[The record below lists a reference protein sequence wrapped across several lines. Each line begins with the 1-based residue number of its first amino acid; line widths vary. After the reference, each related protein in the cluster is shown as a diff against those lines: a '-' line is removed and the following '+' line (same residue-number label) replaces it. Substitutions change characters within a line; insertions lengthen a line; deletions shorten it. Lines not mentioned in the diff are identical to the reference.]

1 MGKGDPKTKRGKI
14 AKGTYGRRRRGKKA
28 LKSATKKSK

>member
-14 AKGTYGRRRRGKKA
+14 AKGTYGRRRRGKKGR
-28 LKSATKKSK
+28 KSVAKNSA